1 VPLPGEQVAID
12 GGVTLVVE
20 KTAGRR
26 LLSVR
31 IKPPTAPNGSRPGA
45 SSRET

>member
-1 VPLPGEQVAID
+1 LI
-12 GGVTLVVE
+12 VE

-31 IKPPTAPNGSRPGA
+31 IKKATGQTASTEQGWE
-45 SSRET
+45 ETRAKT